1 MTSYH
6 SLSPFILLGEC
17 LLPGWRVYGRAFLVR
32 AVCWLLAG
40 AEFESEGVRRA
51 MPGRR
56 SSRAKVKDRHA
67 DTRIIVAYRHPLG

>member
-1 MTSYH
+1 M
-6 SLSPFILLGEC
+6 FIAGLAGVRS
-17 LLPGWRVYGRAFLVR
+17 RVFGTRGCF
-32 AVCWLLAG
+32 CWLLAG